1 MVDQTP
7 TTQNEAA
14 ETPNPPAENAAGTKG
29 TVERAGGKPVAQ
41 ADKDPMH
48 ELLEH
53 LQRAQPLIGNI
64 DRNLA
69 QTIQTLAQ
77 QGADPERRAQPG

>member
-7 TTQNEAA
+7 PTQNNAA
-14 ETPNPPAENAAGTKG
+14 ETGNLPSAENAAGTKG
-29 TVERAGGKPVAQ
+29 AVEPIGSKPAAQ
-41 ADKDPMH
+41 SDEDRMH
-48 ELLEH
+48 QLLEH
-53 LQRAQPLIGNI
+53 LQRAQPLIANI

-77 QGADPERRAQPG
+77 QGADPERRA